1 MNKQAYQ
8 QPVTELTETLTV
20 TTYLQTPS
28 APNEGISYGGEDDPT
43 NPDDPT
49 SKHRDDDTG
58 WGNLW

>member
-28 APNEGISYGGEDDPT
+28 APDEGIHYEDDPD
-43 NPDDPT
+43 PSDDDPT
-49 SKHRDDDTG
+49 AKEREDETT